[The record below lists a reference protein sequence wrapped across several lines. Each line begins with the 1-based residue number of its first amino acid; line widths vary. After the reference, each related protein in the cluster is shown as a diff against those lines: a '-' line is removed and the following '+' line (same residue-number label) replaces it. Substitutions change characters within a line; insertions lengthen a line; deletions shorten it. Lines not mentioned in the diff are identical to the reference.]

1 MSQHQWE
8 TGYEFGPAQ
17 EMEYGELGEMYE
29 GESPLHEVE
38 EMEYASELLE
48 TETEEELEQFLGDMF
63 KSVAKAAGGFI
74 RSPVGQALTGVLK
87 TAAKQALPL
96 AGGAL
101 GTMIAPG
108 LGTAV
113 GSQLGS
119 MAGNLFEMELE
130 GMDREQAEFETAR
143 RYVQLA
149 AAAAQNAAHAPPDI
163 PPAVVAQQAITSAAE
178 RYAPGLL
185 PFLGAAGGAP
195 GQSGANR
202 APEGN
207 GHQSGRWVRRGRRVI
222 LYGV

>member
-1 MSQHQWE
+1 MSEHQWE

-17 EMEYGELGEMYE
+17 EMEYSELGEMYG

-38 EMEYASELLE
+38 EMEYASQLLE
-48 TETEEELEQFLGDMF
+48 TETEEELEEFLGDLV
-63 KSVAKAAGGFI
+63 KNVAKAAGGFI

-108 LGTAV
+108 VGTAL
-113 GSQLGS
+113 GSKLGS
-119 MAGNLFEMELE
+119 MASNLFEMELE
-130 GMDREQAEFETAR
+130 GMDHEQAEFETAR

-149 AAAAQNAAHAPPDI
+149 AAAAQNAAQAPPDI
-163 PPAVVAQQAITSAAE
+163 PPPVVAQQAITSAAE

-185 PFLGAAGGAP
+185 PLLGANGAP
-195 GQSGANR
+195 GQSGSGP
-202 APEGN
+202 APQGY
-207 GHQSGRWVRRGRRVI
+207 GQHSGRWVRRGRRII